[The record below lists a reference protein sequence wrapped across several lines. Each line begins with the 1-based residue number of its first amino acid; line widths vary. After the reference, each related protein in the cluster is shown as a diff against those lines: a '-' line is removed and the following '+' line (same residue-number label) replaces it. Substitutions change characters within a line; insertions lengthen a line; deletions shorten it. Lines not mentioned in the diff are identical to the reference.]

1 MSVNQNQDSRI
12 AIEVAEAAEEA
23 DAQKALA
30 LHRAMRKIKPL
41 PFDPKRKRFEYTT
54 KTNTTVFELGDTKCE
69 YKRLLFS
76 ALQAAHYLYFQTD
89 NYGESKSVNF
99 YLARRFW
106 LFIESMDSV
115 SSSTRRTN
123 NVIKE
128 FEAFH
133 VEEYNVITTAGA
145 GVPYLTR
152 LLSDVL
158 DFDDFYNYLP
168 QSEVAYLHALT
179 KTKAARLDGKKPNNL
194 NFWFSSKTW
203 LRVEAGHDIYSRL
216 GSPQKLMLSFRIT
229 AEEALL
235 SLQESKL
242 ALYDFFK
249 QSGITVDDIPALIPK
264 REMES
269 SAGNA
274 LEYGE
279 YKRYAQHCYYTFLA
293 LIRSKLQGV
302 EETETLRFGV
312 NVIVC
317 SLVKSSSIDRVF
329 SYVLNEC
336 DAHRVSIK
344 DMRHEASRKTGFSLA
359 FLRDII
365 AQADSNPVLPVSDF
379 ERILAGW
386 CLAYLAIPRQ
396 GVESLTPQNFG
407 YLERNDNRKVNV
419 QVTYYKTRAGRT
431 YTTAPVDAKSP
442 LGRALINHVDNIT
455 QYEGDN
461 ALIFNVEEH
470 ALANLNSAAR
480 KLVCLLSAQS
490 LDDHIK
496 AKHKYNGAVHMFP
509 PLFLASLTS
518 VKSRVQS
525 IFGLNTIKTSAV
537 YSRSLSYDLRDIINY
552 ESHTNETHEA
562 SYLVE
567 TNEEWA
573 NLNGRITRAVF
584 QDLASNVFRDSKK
597 QAENFKSSYM
607 DAINEV
613 ETKRDDLTNSF
624 KVITERSDGWVNELG
639 VYEGDTSE
647 VVNHELPDTILILDS
662 PETVVRMKHFLAEL
676 EEHWKKISQV
686 SPVFFMKTALPQAE
700 FIEMLFDSNVFSVE
714 SLSKGEALYQKFKHT
729 LPSSLSSYY

>member
-1 MSVNQNQDSRI
+1 MSANQNQDSRI
-12 AIEVAEAAEEA
+12 TIEAAEEA

-30 LHRAMRKIKPL
+30 RHRAMQKIKPL
-41 PFDPKRKRFEYTT
+41 LFDPERKRFEYTT
-54 KTNTTVFELGDTKCE
+54 KINTTVFEMGDTKCE

-76 ALQAAHYLYFQTD
+76 ALQSAHYLYFQTD
-89 NYGESKSVNF
+89 NYSESRYKNF

-106 LFIESMDSV
+106 SFIENMDSI
-115 SSSTRRTN
+115 SSSTRRTS

-133 VEEYNVITTAGA
+133 VEECNIISTAGT
-145 GVPYLTR
+145 GVQYLTK
-152 LLSDVL
+152 LLSHVL
-158 DFDDFYNYLP
+158 DFDDFYNYLS

-179 KTKAARLDGKKPNNL
+179 KTKASRLDGKKPNNL

-235 SLQESKL
+235 SLQEAKL
-242 ALYDFFK
+242 ALYEFFK
-249 QSGITVDDIPALIPK
+249 HCGITIDDLPTFISK
-264 REMES
+264 REMDS
-269 SAGNA
+269 SAGKI
-274 LEYGE
+274 LTDGTH
-279 YKRYAQHCYYTFLA
+279 KRHAQHCYYSFLA
-293 LIRSKLQGV
+293 LLRSKLQGV
-302 EETETLRFGV
+302 VVTKTLRFSV
-312 NVIVC
+312 SVIIC
-317 SLVKSSSIDRVF
+317 SLVKSSSLDRAF

-336 DAHRVSIK
+336 GEHRISIE
-344 DMRHEASRKTGFSLA
+344 DMRYEHSRKAGFSLA
-359 FLRDII
+359 LIGDIV
-365 AQADSNPVLPVSDF
+365 AQAGKNNPVLPISDF

-386 CLAYLAIPRQ
+386 CLAYLAIPTQ

-407 YLERNDNRKVNV
+407 YLERNDNRKINV
-419 QVTYYKTRAGRT
+419 QVTYYKTRAGRN

-455 QYEGDN
+455 QFEGGN
-461 ALIFNVEEH
+461 ALVFNIKDH

-480 KLVCLLSAQS
+480 KLACLLSTSPLEAR
-490 LDDHIK
+490 IK
-496 AKHKYNGAVHMFP
+496 AKHKHDGAVHMFP

-518 VKSRVQS
+518 NRVNVGN

-537 YSRSLSYDLRDIINY
+537 YSRSLSYDLRNIINY
-552 ESHTNETHEA
+552 ESHTNETHDT

-567 TNEEWA
+567 LNEEWE
-573 NLNGRITRAVF
+573 NLGGRITRAVF
-584 QDLASNVFRDSKK
+584 QDLASNVFRDSKR
-597 QAENFKSSYM
+597 QTEDFKSSYM

-613 ETKRDDLTNSF
+613 ETRRDEMTNSF
-624 KVITERSDGWVNELG
+624 KVITERSDGWVNDLG

-647 VVNHELPDTILILDS
+647 VVNSEFPDAILILDS
-662 PETVVRMKHFLAEL
+662 SETVVRMKHFLAEL

-686 SPVFFMKTALPQAE
+686 SPMFFMKTALPQAE
-700 FIEMLFDSNVFSVE
+700 FMEMLFESNVFSDE

-729 LPSSLSSYY
+729 LPPCLSSYY